1 MSIKKCNFGY
11 GCRRRRVPC
20 TTTYNPQNSTTSTD
34 RGNIRNPTTT
44 TDRSRRTENN
54 SIVRRPGIN
63 YDIELIRDD
72 FNIFA
77 PYRRYTTRSPV
88 PPPRYDEPDPIVL
101 VESLANR
108 ATTPPNREIPPTR
121 RPPSYDQFERE
132 RVANEEA
139 RKKKELETKKKEEEE
154 AKKKKKEEELKKKR
168 DEERRQSL
176 EGAIRRREEEA
187 KKKEEENEA
196 MRLRGEAIRRSVQ
209 EEVDR
214 REVDNRIPILEA
226 EMNRSTIDEAG
237 ARIDSGGD
245 YVMKEKNK
253 EVETDARRL
262 TSDVGEG
269 CSSMIRKRRLDAD
282 VDSIQPKKSK
292 KCRESKISDRFEEFY
307 AMQLLILKK
316 MGVYVDE
323 EDIEEFK
330 DLIKDI
336 NEGLI
341 LLEEDIKKM

>member
-1 MSIKKCNFGY
+1 
-11 GCRRRRVPC
+11 
-20 TTTYNPQNSTTSTD
+20 
-34 RGNIRNPTTT
+34 
-44 TDRSRRTENN
+44 
-54 SIVRRPGIN
+54 
-63 YDIELIRDD
+63 
-72 FNIFA
+72 
-77 PYRRYTTRSPV
+77 
-88 PPPRYDEPDPIVL
+88 
-101 VESLANR
+101 
-108 ATTPPNREIPPTR
+108 
-121 RPPSYDQFERE
+121 
-132 RVANEEA
+132 
-139 RKKKELETKKKEEEE
+139 
-154 AKKKKKEEELKKKR
+154 
-168 DEERRQSL
+168 
-176 EGAIRRREEEA
+176 
-187 KKKEEENEA
+187 

-292 KCRESKISDRFEEFY
+292 KFEEFY

>member
-1 MSIKKCNFGY
+1 MISVRPRCD
-11 GCRRRRVPC
+11 GCRRRDEECIPSSATRGDRTKCEGCRMRRVPC
-20 TTTYNPQNSTTSTD
+20 TTNYNSQNSTVGTD
-34 RGNIRNPTTT
+34 HANRRNLTASA
-44 TDRSRRTENN
+44 DRVRRIENN
-54 SIVRRPGIN
+54 STVRIPGVD

-72 FNIFA
+72 FNIE
-77 PYRRYTTRSPV
+77 T
-88 PPPRYDEPDPIVL
+88 L
-101 VESLANR
+101 VNR
-108 ATTPPNREIPPTR
+108 ATTPPSREIHPTR

-139 RKKKELETKKKEEEE
+139 RKKKELEKRKKEEEEE
-154 AKKKKKEEELKKKR
+154 AKKKKEEDLKKKQ
-168 DEERRQSL
+168 DEERRQTL
-176 EGAIRRREEEA
+176 EGAIRRREDEA

-214 REVDNRIPILEA
+214 WEMDNRVPILEE
-226 EMNRSTIDEAG
+226 EMNRSTIEEAG

-269 CSSMIRKRRLDAD
+269 GSSMIRKRRLDAD

-292 KCRESKISDRFEEFY
+292 KCRESKITDRFEKFY

-316 MGVYVDE
+316 MGVY
-323 EDIEEFK
+323 
-330 DLIKDI
+330 
-336 NEGLI
+336 N
-341 LLEEDIKKM
+341 

>member
-1 MSIKKCNFGY
+1 
-11 GCRRRRVPC
+11 
-20 TTTYNPQNSTTSTD
+20 
-34 RGNIRNPTTT
+34 
-44 TDRSRRTENN
+44 
-54 SIVRRPGIN
+54 
-63 YDIELIRDD
+63 
-72 FNIFA
+72 
-77 PYRRYTTRSPV
+77 
-88 PPPRYDEPDPIVL
+88 
-101 VESLANR
+101 
-108 ATTPPNREIPPTR
+108 
-121 RPPSYDQFERE
+121 
-132 RVANEEA
+132 
-139 RKKKELETKKKEEEE
+139 
-154 AKKKKKEEELKKKR
+154 
-168 DEERRQSL
+168 
-176 EGAIRRREEEA
+176 
-187 KKKEEENEA
+187 

-253 EVETDARRL
+253 EVETVWSPTTDARRL

>member
-1 MSIKKCNFGY
+1 M
-11 GCRRRRVPC
+11 R
-20 TTTYNPQNSTTSTD
+20 
-34 RGNIRNPTTT
+34 RNPTTT

-54 SIVRRPGIN
+54 SIVRRPGID
-63 YDIELIRDD
+63 YDIELIRDG

-154 AKKKKKEEELKKKR
+154 AKKKKEEELKKKR

-237 ARIDSGGD
+237 ARIDSGW
-245 YVMKEKNK
+245 
-253 EVETDARRL
+253 
-262 TSDVGEG
+262 
-269 CSSMIRKRRLDAD
+269 
-282 VDSIQPKKSK
+282 
-292 KCRESKISDRFEEFY
+292 FEEFY

>member
-1 MSIKKCNFGY
+1 MIAVPPRCDGCRRRDEDCIPSSATRGDRTKCE

-44 TDRSRRTENN
+44 TNRSRRTENN
-54 SIVRRPGIN
+54 SIVRRPGID

-154 AKKKKKEEELKKKR
+154 AKKRKKKKR
-168 DEERRQSL
+168 
-176 EGAIRRREEEA
+176 AIRRREEEA

-316 MGVYVDE
+316 M
-323 EDIEEFK
+323 
-330 DLIKDI
+330 
-336 NEGLI
+336 
-341 LLEEDIKKM
+341 

>member
-1 MSIKKCNFGY
+1 MKTVKIRVDIRDEDCIPSSATRGDRTKCE

-20 TTTYNPQNSTTSTD
+20 TFTYNPQNSTTSTD

-54 SIVRRPGIN
+54 SIVRRPGID
-63 YDIELIRDD
+63 YDIELIRDG
-72 FNIFA
+72 FNSNFCTLSSIHYSF
-77 PYRRYTTRSPV
+77 PV

-108 ATTPPNREIPPTR
+108 ATTPPNREIPQLVVPHHMI
-121 RPPSYDQFERE
+121 SS
-132 RVANEEA
+132 NEN
-139 RKKKELETKKKEEEE
+139 
-154 AKKKKKEEELKKKR
+154 
-168 DEERRQSL
+168 
-176 EGAIRRREEEA
+176 GEEEA

-237 ARIDSGGD
+237 ARIDSGV
-245 YVMKEKNK
+245 YNRRSRRS
-253 EVETDARRL
+253 VESRRYRIG
-262 TSDVGEG
+262 SRN
-269 CSSMIRKRRLDAD
+269 SM
-282 VDSIQPKKSK
+282 
-292 KCRESKISDRFEEFY
+292 
-307 AMQLLILKK
+307 MQLLVLKK

>member
-1 MSIKKCNFGY
+1 MDVEEGMKTVYLVRQLEVIEQM
-11 GCRRRRVPC
+11 RRF
-20 TTTYNPQNSTTSTD
+20 TD

-54 SIVRRPGIN
+54 SIVRRPGID
-63 YDIELIRDD
+63 YDIELIRDG

-154 AKKKKKEEELKKKR
+154 AKKKKEEELKKKR

-176 EGAIRRREEEA
+176 EGAIRQREEEA

-253 EVETDARRL
+253 GVETDARRL
-262 TSDVGEG
+262 TLDVGEG

-292 KCRESKISDRFEEFY
+292 KFEEFY
-307 AMQLLILKK
+307 VMQLLVLKK

>member
-1 MSIKKCNFGY
+1 MISVRPRCD
-11 GCRRRRVPC
+11 GCRRRDEECIPSSATRGDRTKCEGCRMRRVPC
-20 TTTYNPQNSTTSTD
+20 TTNYNSQNSTC
-34 RGNIRNPTTT
+34 
-44 TDRSRRTENN
+44 RSCEKNREQFNCSNTG
-54 SIVRRPGIN
+54 VD

-101 VESLANR
+101 VETLVNR
-108 ATTPPNREIPPTR
+108 ATTPPSREIHPTR

-132 RVANEEA
+132 R
-139 RKKKELETKKKEEEE
+139 
-154 AKKKKKEEELKKKR
+154 
-168 DEERRQSL
+168 
-176 EGAIRRREEEA
+176 
-187 KKKEEENEA
+187 EEENEA

-214 REVDNRIPILEA
+214 REMDNRVPILEE
-226 EMNRSTIDEAG
+226 EMNRSTIKEAG

-269 CSSMIRKRRLDAD
+269 GSSMIRKRRLDAD

-292 KCRESKISDRFEEFY
+292 KCRESKITDRFEKFY

-316 MGVYVDE
+316 M
-323 EDIEEFK
+323 EF
-330 DLIKDI
+330 
-336 NEGLI
+336 I
-341 LLEEDIKKM
+341 LMKKILKNLRT

>member
-1 MSIKKCNFGY
+1 MDVEEGMKTVYLVRQLEVIELNAKVVEEGD
-11 GCRRRRVPC
+11 
-20 TTTYNPQNSTTSTD
+20 TD

-54 SIVRRPGIN
+54 SIVRRPGID
-63 YDIELIRDD
+63 YDIELIRDG

-121 RPPSYDQFERE
+121 RPPSYDHEEEERT
-132 RVANEEA
+132 RNE
-139 RKKKELETKKKEEEE
+139 KKEEEE
-154 AKKKKKEEELKKKR
+154 AKKKKEEELKKKR

-176 EGAIRRREEEA
+176 EGAIRQREEEA

-253 EVETDARRL
+253 GVETDARRL
-262 TSDVGEG
+262 TLDVGEG

-282 VDSIQPKKSK
+282 
-292 KCRESKISDRFEEFY
+292 
-307 AMQLLILKK
+307 K